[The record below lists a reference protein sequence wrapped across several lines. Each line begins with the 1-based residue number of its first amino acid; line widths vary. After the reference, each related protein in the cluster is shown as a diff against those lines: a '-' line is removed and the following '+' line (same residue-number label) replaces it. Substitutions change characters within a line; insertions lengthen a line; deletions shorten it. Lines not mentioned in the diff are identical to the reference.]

1 VHFEIHTNTHTH
13 CSKTH
18 SSHVL
23 SQAARGGGGELG
35 GGGRTEAG
43 SAGICFSLCLRAGH
57 WHLLPELFLWGSSS
71 QQGGE

>member
-1 VHFEIHTNTHTH
+1 MHFEIHTNTHTH

-23 SQAARGGGGELG
+23 SQAARGGGGGAG
-35 GGGRTEAG
+35 GGGGVE
-43 SAGICFSLCLRAGH
+43 AGH